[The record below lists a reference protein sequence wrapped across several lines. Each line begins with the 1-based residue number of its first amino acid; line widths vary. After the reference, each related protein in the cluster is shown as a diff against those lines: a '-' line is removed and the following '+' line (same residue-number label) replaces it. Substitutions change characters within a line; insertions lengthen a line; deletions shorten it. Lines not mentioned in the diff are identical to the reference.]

1 MPPRALKDSLW
12 PSGFPAET
20 VPPRD
25 EATKMRTR
33 IAAKMAM
40 FSSLSDDLKRVIG
53 SDTSRAGLMTLF
65 DMLQHPVLNKRLTV
79 VLLEAVLDTVF
90 GEQDLPAIFQK
101 LHSRSGRLK
110 NELRNSQRKHSD
122 LRVNR

>member
-1 MPPRALKDSLW
+1 MDDNTHLC
-12 PSGFPAET
+12 
-20 VPPRD
+20 
-25 EATKMRTR
+25 ATQ
-33 IAAKMAM
+33 MAM

-79 VLLEAVLDTVF
+79 VLLEAVLDTIF
-90 GEQDLPAIFQK
+90 AEQDLPAIFQK
-101 LHSRSGRLK
+101 LHSRSARVK